1 MANKRVTIMG
11 FAPSWAETKFE
22 DPTMEVWTL
31 NEAYNLLNAKKIPL
45 NRISRWFE
53 IHDPNS
59 PTKNTPEHIQF
70 LKNCPVP
77 LIMQNEYEEFP
88 SSIAYPRQQ
97 VREYFNQNFIIDDVG
112 SPYTEYSNSISWM
125 VALAILEGYEEIWI
139 TGVDMAQQQEY
150 AWQRSSCS
158 FFIGFAAGK
167 GIKVL
172 IPRTSELCKFPQD
185 YGFETDN
192 QVRHK
197 KKSRKKELKGRM
209 NQIIAEIQKAQA
221 AIKQFELQVA
231 QIQGAISEIDYDLNN
246 HIV

>member
-31 NEAYNLLNAKKIPL
+31 NEAYNLLKTVNVPVA
-45 NRISRWFE
+45 RISRWFE

-59 PTKNTPEHIQF
+59 PSKNTPEHINF

-77 LIMQNEYEEFP
+77 LIMQKHYPEYP
-88 SSIAYPRQQ
+88 NSIEYPREE
-97 VREYFNQNFIIDDVG
+97 VKSMLNENFIIDDIG
-112 SPYTEYSNSISWM
+112 SPFTEWSNSISWM
-125 VALAILEGYEEIWI
+125 IALAILEGYEEIWI
-139 TGVDMAQQQEY
+139 TGVDMAQTQEY
-150 AWQRSSCS
+150 AFQRSSAS
-158 FFIGFAAGK
+158 ALIAFAAGK

-197 KKSRKKELKGRM
+197 KKNRKKELKQRKM
-209 NQIIAEIQKAQA
+209 NIIAEIQKAQVQ
-221 AIKQFELQVA
+221 IKQLEMAVA
-231 QIQGAISEIDYDLNN
+231 QIDGAIGEIDYDLNN

>member
-1 MANKRVTIMG
+1 MTTKRVTIMG
-11 FAPSWAETKFE
+11 FAPSWSETKFE

-31 NEAYNLLNAKKIPL
+31 NEAYNLLKQVNIPVT
-45 NRISRWFE
+45 RISRWFE

-59 PTKNTPEHIQF
+59 PSKNTPEHINF

-77 LIMQNEYEEFP
+77 LIMQKENAEFP
-88 SSIAYPRQQ
+88 NSIAYPR
-97 VREYFNQNFIIDDVG
+97 EEIKAYFNHNFIVDEVG
-112 SPYTEYSNSISWM
+112 SPYTEWSNSISWM
-125 VALAILEGYEEIWI
+125 VALAIFEGYEEIWI

-192 QVRHK
+192 AVRHK
-197 KKSRKKELKGRM
+197 KKSRKKELKARM
-209 NQIIAEIQKAQA
+209 NQYVAEINKAQA
-221 AIKQFELQVA
+221 AIKQYEISVA

>member
-11 FAPSWAETKFE
+11 FATSWVETKFE

-31 NEAYNLLNAKKIPL
+31 NEAYNLLKSKNIPVA
-45 NRISRWFE
+45 RISRWFE
-53 IHDPNS
+53 IHSPDS
-59 PTKNTPEHIQF
+59 PTKATPEHLHF

-77 LIMQNEYEEFP
+77 LIMQKEFEEFP
-88 SSIAYPRQQ
+88 SSIAYPREE
-97 VREYFNQNFIIDDVG
+97 VRAYFNQNFIIDEVG

-197 KKSRKKELKGRM
+197 KKNRKKELKQRKM
-209 NQIIAEIQKAQA
+209 AIIAEIQKAQMQ
-221 AIKQFELQVA
+221 IKQLELSVA
-231 QIQGAISEIDYDLNN
+231 QIDGAISEIDYDLNN

>member
-11 FAPSWAETKFE
+11 FAPSWVETKFE
-22 DPTMEVWTL
+22 DPTMQVWTL
-31 NEAYNLLNAKKIPL
+31 NEAYNLLKTKNIPIG
-45 NRISRWFE
+45 RISRWFE
-53 IHDPNS
+53 IHSPDS
-59 PTKNTPEHIQF
+59 PTKATLEHLQF
-70 LKNCPVP
+70 LKTCPIP
-77 LIMQNEYEEFP
+77 IIMQKKFDEFP
-88 SSIAYPRQQ
+88 SSIAYPREE
-97 VREYFNQNFIIDDVG
+97 VRNFFNQNFIVDDVG

-158 FFIGFAAGK
+158 FFIGFAAGR

-197 KKSRKKELKGRM
+197 KKSRKKELKQRKM
-209 NQIIAEIQKAQA
+209 NIIAEIQKAQVQ
-221 AIKQFELQVA
+221 IKQLEMAVA
-231 QIQGAISEIDYDLNN
+231 QIDGAIGEIDYDLNN

>member
-31 NEAYNLLNAKKIPL
+31 NEAYNLLKSKNIPVT
-45 NRISRWFE
+45 RISRWFE
-53 IHDPNS
+53 IHSPDS
-59 PTKNTPEHIQF
+59 PTKATPEHINF
-70 LKNCPVP
+70 LKKCPVP

-88 SSIAYPRQQ
+88 ASIAYPREEI
-97 VREYFNQNFIIDDVG
+97 RNYFNQNFIIDEVG

-125 VALAILEGYEEIWI
+125 VALAILEGYDEIWI

-197 KKSRKKELKGRM
+197 KKNRKKELKQRKM
-209 NQIIAEIQKAQA
+209 NIIAEIQKAQVQ
-221 AIKQFELQVA
+221 IKQLEMAVA
-231 QIQGAISEIDYDLNN
+231 QIDGAISEIDYDLNN